1 MFCFLVLFHHLVMGL
16 KLSNGLKPINLK
28 LSEILTTLEIL
39 NIKYTESTNDKKYF
53 LRKSWLNTS
62 VDWSRIT
69 FNVIFL

>member
-1 MFCFLVLFHHLVMGL
+1 MGL

-62 VDWSRIT
+62 VDW
-69 FNVIFL
+69 